1 VFCGLYQKEIS
12 TLNLITTNNLTK
24 HFGKT
29 TALNE
34 LNLKDGGGISGFVGP
49 NGAGKTTTIHIL
61 LGFLKADA
69 GTATVF
75 GLDCWKES
83 LQIRQKTGFL
93 QEHPAYPSVFT
104 AQRFLEH
111 VAHLYGLQQPK
122 QKAQKILKEVG
133 LANAAE
139 KAIGNY
145 SAGML
150 QRLGLAQALI
160 GEPQLV
166 ILDEP
171 TANLD
176 PSGRLD
182 LLEKIK
188 QLHKDQGICFLISTH
203 ILPELEKICNWIS
216 IINEGSIIEQG
227 YTQDLA
233 HKYSPNTYRITVS
246 DPTTFLEVLHKQTFI
261 EEAWSEENVIYAKV
275 KDIDAFR
282 AEVPRITASKKMQL
296 IELRPVY
303 GALEQIYSITMKRE
317 ER

>member
-1 VFCGLYQKEIS
+1 MNPIIV
-12 TLNLITTNNLTK
+12 TDNLTK
-24 HFGKT
+24 RFGKI
-29 TALNE
+29 TALNG
-34 LNLKDGGGISGFVGP
+34 LNLKDGGGISGFIGP

-61 LGFLKADA
+61 LGFLRADT

-83 LQIRQKTGFL
+83 LRIRQKIGFL
-93 QEHPAYPSVFT
+93 QEHPTYPSLFT

-111 VAHLYGLQQPK
+111 VANLYELQQPK
-122 QKAQKILKEVG
+122 RKAQEILKEVG
-133 LANAAE
+133 LAYAAE
-139 KAIGNY
+139 KAIGTY
-145 SAGML
+145 SAGMF

-188 QLHKDQGICFLISTH
+188 QLHKNQNICFLISTH

-233 HKYSPNTYRITVS
+233 HKYSSNMYRIAVS
-246 DPTTFLEVLHKQTFI
+246 DPPTFLEDLQKQTFI
-261 EEAWSEENVIYAKV
+261 EEAWSEENIIYAKI
-275 KDIDAFR
+275 KDIDAFTR
-282 AEVPRITASKKMQL
+282 EIPRIASSKKMQL

-303 GALEQIYSITMKRE
+303 GALEQIYSTTMKRE
-317 ER
+317 EK

>member
-1 VFCGLYQKEIS
+1 LAYTKKEIP
-12 TLNLITTNNLTK
+12 TLNPIITTNNLTK
-24 HFGKT
+24 RFGKA

-61 LGFLKADA
+61 LGFLKPND

-83 LQIRQKTGFL
+83 LKIRQKIGFL
-93 QEHPAYPSVFT
+93 QEHPAYPSAFT

-111 VAHLYGLQQPK
+111 VGHLYGLQQPK
-122 QKAQKILKEVG
+122 QKAKDTLKEVG
-133 LANAAE
+133 LAHAAE
-139 KAIGNY
+139 KAIGTY
-145 SAGML
+145 SAGMF

-176 PSGRLD
+176 PSGRLE

-188 QLHKDQGICFLISTH
+188 QLHKDKGICFLISTH
-203 ILPELEKICNWIS
+203 ILPELEKICNWVS
-216 IINEGSIIEQG
+216 IINEGSIVEQG
-227 YTQDLA
+227 YIQDLA
-233 HKYSPNTYRITVS
+233 NKYSSNTYRITVS
-246 DPTTFLEVLHKQTFI
+246 DPPTFLKALQKQTFI
-261 EEAWSEENVIYAKV
+261 EEAWSEENIIYAKV
-275 KDIDAFR
+275 KDTNAFR
-282 AEVPRITASKKMQL
+282 EEAPRIATAKKMQL

-303 GALEQIYSITMKRE
+303 GALEQIYSIAMKRE
-317 ER
+317 EQ

>member
-1 VFCGLYQKEIS
+1 MLERVFA
-12 TLNLITTNNLTK
+12 LNSIIITNDLTK
-24 HFGKT
+24 RFGKA

-61 LGFLKADA
+61 LGFLKPNA

-83 LQIRQKTGFL
+83 LQIRQKIGFL
-93 QEHPAYPSVFT
+93 QEHPTYPSAFT

-111 VAHLYGLQQPK
+111 VGHLYGLQQPK
-122 QKAQKILKEVG
+122 QKAKETLKEVG
-133 LANAAE
+133 LAHAAE
-139 KAIGNY
+139 KAIGTY
-145 SAGML
+145 SAGMF
-150 QRLGLAQALI
+150 QRLGLAQTLI

-188 QLHKDQGICFLISTH
+188 QLHKDEGICFFISTH

-216 IINEGSIIEQG
+216 IINEGSIVEQG

-233 HKYSPNTYRITVS
+233 KKYSPNTYRITVS
-246 DPTTFLEVLHKQTFI
+246 NPLAFLEALRKQAFI
-261 EEAWSEENVIYAKV
+261 EEAWSEENIIYAKV
-275 KDIDAFR
+275 KDVDAFR
-282 AEVPRITASKKMQL
+282 EEVPRIAASKKMQL
-296 IELRPVY
+296 IELRSVY
-303 GALEQIYSITMKRE
+303 GALEQIYSTTMKRE
-317 ER
+317 EQ